1 MNTQFK
7 KGILEICVLSYL
19 SEKDYYGYELV
30 EAISVHINMSEGT
43 IYPMLR
49 RLSQE
54 RLVDTY
60 LRESSSGPPRKY
72 YHLTE
77 TGHKY
82 YLEQLSDWQNF
93 SMSVNKILRRK
104 DNE

>member
-30 EAISVHINMSEGT
+30 EAISVHINISEGT

-49 RLSQE
+49 RLNQE
-54 RLVDTY
+54 KLVDTY

-72 YHLTE
+72 YHLTNP
-77 TGHKY
+77 GQKY
-82 YLEQLSDWQNF
+82 YKDQLLDWENF
-93 SMSVNKILRRK
+93 SMNVNKILRRK
-104 DNE
+104 KHE